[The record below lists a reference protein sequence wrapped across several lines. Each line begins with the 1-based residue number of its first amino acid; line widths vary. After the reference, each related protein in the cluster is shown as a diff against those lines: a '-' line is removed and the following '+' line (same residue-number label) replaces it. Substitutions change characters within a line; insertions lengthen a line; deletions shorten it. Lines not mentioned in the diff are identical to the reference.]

1 MDFREGQREKDREYL
16 LFGISAGFL
25 ALLAAPV
32 LATVLP
38 FRERPLRNPLLH
50 FQLPY
55 GVTET
60 TLLGWSF
67 FPSDH
72 AVLYFALAT
81 TLVFVS
87 RCVGIFALVHAVF
100 VISLPRIYIGIHYPT
115 DLVAGALIGSGAAA
129 LGKIARVRTAVVG
142 PLLHWLRKY
151 PGLFYACF
159 FAASFQIA
167 TGFGPSIELARFALA
182 VAKAVFHQL
191 Q

>member
-1 MDFREGQREKDREYL
+1 L

-60 TLLGWSF
+60 TLLGWSS

-142 PLLHWLRKY
+142 PLLQWLRKY

>member
-1 MDFREGQREKDREYL
+1 MNTCFLESARASWRCWQR
-16 LFGISAGFL
+16 GSW
-25 ALLAAPV
+25 
-32 LATVLP
+32 
-38 FRERPLRNPLLH
+38 RPCSRSGSGRCAIR
-50 FQLPY
+50 FC
-55 GVTET
+55 TF
-60 TLLGWSF
+60 SF
-67 FPSDH
+67 
-72 AVLYFALAT
+72 LAT

-100 VISLPRIYIGIHYPT
+100 VISLPRIYMGIHYPT
-115 DLVAGALIGSGAAA
+115 ALVAGALIGSGAAA

-142 PLLHWLRKY
+142 PLLQWLRKY

>member
-1 MDFREGQREKDREYL
+1 M

-87 RCVGIFALVHAVF
+87 RCVGIFALVPC
-100 VISLPRIYIGIHYPT
+100 S
-115 DLVAGALIGSGAAA
+115 
-129 LGKIARVRTAVVG
+129 
-142 PLLHWLRKY
+142 
-151 PGLFYACF
+151 
-159 FAASFQIA
+159 
-167 TGFGPSIELARFALA
+167 
-182 VAKAVFHQL
+182 
-191 Q
+191 